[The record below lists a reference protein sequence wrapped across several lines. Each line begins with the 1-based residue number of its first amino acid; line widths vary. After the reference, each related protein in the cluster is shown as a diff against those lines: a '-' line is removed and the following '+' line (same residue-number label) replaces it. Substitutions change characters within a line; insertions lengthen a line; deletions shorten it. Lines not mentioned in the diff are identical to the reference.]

1 VGGAL
6 GLFVSLAGLLG
17 DGDPERQASR
27 LFGGLLFG
35 TTSVAALGSAWLLPR
50 RPRAGRALGMLAAAG
65 GLFLGWVVIQ
75 IADEMPRLLVGLAM
89 TGSAAIVA
97 WQLARW
103 TWPASPRAEA

>member
-6 GLFVSLAGLLG
+6 GLFVSLAGVFG

-50 RPRAGRALGMLAAAG
+50 RPRAGKVLGILAAAG

-75 IADEMPRLLVGLAM
+75 IADEMPRLLVGLAI
-89 TGSAAIVA
+89 TGGAAIVA

-103 TWPASPRAEA
+103 TWPTAPGVEA